1 MENKVLDLIEIQ
13 RHLKIIELSTELLTY
28 LADDDLI
35 SSLEKSLVDSSD
47 IVRNVNIS
55 ELSVCNP
62 TLVEIGVFRSS
73 VKRIILSRYG
83 LRAKYQRKKKKK
95 KKRVRLMKACD
106 NTTMPEDLVNKTILF
121 RRYPRSITDSPIGL
135 QVKESI
141 KNEIIKT
148 FEDKNKELILN
159 YKI

>member
-1 MENKVLDLIEIQ
+1 MDLIEIQ

-35 SSLEKSLVDSSD
+35 SGVKKSLVESSG
-47 IVRNVNIS
+47 IVRDVNIS

-62 TLVEIGVFRSS
+62 TVVEMGVFRSS

-83 LRAKYQRKKKKK
+83 VRREHQREKKNRKK
-95 KKRVRLMKACD
+95 RSRLIKACD
-106 NTTMPEDLVNKTILF
+106 GTNMPDDLINKTILF
-121 RRYPRSITDSPIGL
+121 RRYPRHITDSPIGL

-141 KNEIIKT
+141 KNEIIKV
-148 FEDKNKELILN
+148 FENKNKELILN